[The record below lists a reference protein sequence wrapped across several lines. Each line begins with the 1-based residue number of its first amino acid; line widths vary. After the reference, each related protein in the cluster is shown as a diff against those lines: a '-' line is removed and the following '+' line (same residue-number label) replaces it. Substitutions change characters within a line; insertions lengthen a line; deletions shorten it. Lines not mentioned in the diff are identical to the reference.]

1 MTRRGFISALGRAL
15 IAWPLVTAAQH
26 SAARKIGYL
35 SPRSSGVEADSLAAI
50 RDGLSEAGYFEGKN
64 LAIEYRWA
72 EGKYERLPAMA
83 ADLARRNVS
92 VIITTGGPQTA
103 RAARAAAPDIPL
115 VFISGSDPVLDGLV
129 GNLNR
134 PEGNT
139 TGVVTF
145 TTSLGPKRL
154 EILRELLSRSTLI
167 GFLVNPRSDI
177 AKVQIKDVQAAA
189 TAASQP
195 LLVVYAS
202 TEAEIDNAFLTMVER
217 RVGALLMSADLFY
230 QVRRDQVIALA
241 ARHSIPTMYEWPEFV
256 TAGGLISYSA
266 IRHEDLR
273 QGGAYAGRILNG
285 TRPADLPIAR
295 STKFET
301 LVNLR
306 TAKSLGLRVPQS
318 ILVRADRVIE

>member
-217 RVGALLMSADLFY
+217 RVGAL
-230 QVRRDQVIALA
+230 A